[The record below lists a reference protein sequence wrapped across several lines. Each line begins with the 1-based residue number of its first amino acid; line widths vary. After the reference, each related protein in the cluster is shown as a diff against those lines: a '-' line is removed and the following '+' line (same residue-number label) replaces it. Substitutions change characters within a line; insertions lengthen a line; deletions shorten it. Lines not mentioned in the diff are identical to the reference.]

1 MKFFNQLFSR
11 QYSVKPFLVSG
22 LLLIG
27 IFSGNV
33 FSQKG
38 VATIGFQFKPIFNN
52 DFFRT
57 GAQSA
62 EQGQAKVTIQPNSGY
77 CAGMVIRR
85 GITERLSIE
94 TGINYTRRNYQIQ
107 IVDSALSHK
116 RNYKFIGYEIP
127 ISALV
132 YIRLG
137 QKMYID
143 ASLGNSFDFYPS
155 DIYIGD
161 DYFESEGLRKSWI
174 KPAIIANVGAE
185 YRTEKAGYFYLGVSF
200 HRPYSFIYR
209 SRTLITGR
217 NYKVFETDIS
227 GNYLTVDIR
236 YFFHEDPLNKQR
248 KKYPEDD

>member
-1 MKFFNQLFSR
+1 MKFFYQVCSR
-11 QYSVKPFLVSG
+11 QYFVKHFLVFG
-22 LLLIG
+22 LLMIG

-85 GITERLSIE
+85 GFTERLSIE

-107 IVDSALSHK
+107 IADSALSHK

-161 DYFESEGLRKSWI
+161 DNFESEGLRKSWI

-236 YFFHEDPLNKQR
+236 YFFH
-248 KKYPEDD
+248 

>member
-1 MKFFNQLFSR
+1 MKFFNLFFKTQFAISINK
-11 QYSVKPFLVSG
+11 SVFIAVFCMLS
-22 LLLIG
+22 I
-27 IFSGNV
+27 NV

-62 EQGQAKVTIQPNSGY
+62 TQGTAEVTIQPNSGY

-85 GITERLSIE
+85 GFTERLSIE
-94 TGINYTRRNYQIQ
+94 TGINYARRNYQIQ
-107 IVDSALSHK
+107 ISDSALSHK
-116 RNYKFIGYEIP
+116 RNFKFIGYEIP

-185 YRTEKAGYFYLGVSF
+185 YRTEKSGYFYLGVSF

-217 NYKVFETDIS
+217 NYKVFESDIS

-248 KKYPEDD
+248 KRYPKDD

>member
-1 MKFFNQLFSR
+1 MKFFYQVCSR
-11 QYSVKPFLVSG
+11 QYFVKHFLVFG
-22 LLLIG
+22 LLMIG

-85 GITERLSIE
+85 GFTERLSIE

-107 IVDSALSHK
+107 IADSALSHK

-161 DYFESEGLRKSWI
+161 DNFESEGLRKSWI

-227 GNYLTVDIR
+227 GNYLTIDIC